1 MNLIFDLF
9 LTISKKM
16 MKNKEIDIV
25 EKVRKIQ
32 MNIKV
37 CVGSSCHLK
46 GSYEVIQSL
55 KKYIEDN
62 KLEDKVELEASF
74 CLGNCSKGVSMQID
88 GEPIQNANPDTIE
101 DIFNERVMNKCQSF

>member
-1 MNLIFDLF
+1 MSLISDIF

-16 MKNKEIDIV
+16 MKNKEIVTV

-55 KKYIEDN
+55 KKYIEEN

-74 CLGNCSKGVSMQID
+74 CLGNCSNGVSMQID
-88 GEPIQNANPDTIE
+88 GEPVQNVSPSNIE
-101 DIFNERVMNKCQSF
+101 DIFNDRVLNMV

>member
-1 MNLIFDLF
+1 
-9 LTISKKM
+9 
-16 MKNKEIDIV
+16 
-25 EKVRKIQ
+25 

-74 CLGNCSKGVSMQID
+74 CLGNCSNGVSMTID
-88 GEPIQNANPDTIE
+88 NEPVQNVTPDNIK
-101 DIFNERVMNKCQSF
+101 DIFNERVLNMEGKNA

>member
-1 MNLIFDLF
+1 
-9 LTISKKM
+9 
-16 MKNKEIDIV
+16 
-25 EKVRKIQ
+25 

-55 KKYIEDN
+55 KKYIEEN

-74 CLGNCSKGVSMQID
+74 CLGNCSNGVSMRID
-88 GEPIQNANPDTIE
+88 GEVVSNANPENIE
-101 DIFNERVMNKCQSF
+101 DIFKEQILVKV

>member
-1 MNLIFDLF
+1 MNLIFDIF

-16 MKNKEIDIV
+16 MKNKEIVTV

-74 CLGNCSKGVSMQID
+74 CLGNCSNGVSMQID
-88 GEPIQNANPDTIE
+88 GEPVQNVSPSNIE
-101 DIFNERVMNKCQSF
+101 DIFNDRVLNMV